1 MSIKPTDTLKRPR
14 GRPQNLEPTIEWKIM
29 IPESLAAPVEL
40 LCLDPVRMKPAFGA
54 RSAYIS
60 RLIREDLERRK
71 LIEVDISA

>member
-1 MSIKPTDTLKRPR
+1 MSIQPTDSLKRPR
-14 GRPQNLEPTIEWKIM
+14 GRPVNLEPSVEWKIM

-71 LIEVDISA
+71 LIETEQRA